1 MSLLRRLEAV
11 LPDTWST
18 GFVGEY
24 GWVRVPGA
32 IADDG
37 NSFQHKGLST
47 PGVHSAGLDSPESLM
62 AGTIL
67 VAENESQSI
76 VTHIMANRGTQRAQ

>member
-1 MSLLRRLEAV
+1 V
-11 LPDTWST
+11 IWST
-18 GFVGEY
+18 GSVGDY

-32 IADDG
+32 IADAG
-37 NSFQHKGLST
+37 NPPPQKGLSA

-76 VTHIMANRGTQRAQ
+76 VTHIMANCGTRRAQ